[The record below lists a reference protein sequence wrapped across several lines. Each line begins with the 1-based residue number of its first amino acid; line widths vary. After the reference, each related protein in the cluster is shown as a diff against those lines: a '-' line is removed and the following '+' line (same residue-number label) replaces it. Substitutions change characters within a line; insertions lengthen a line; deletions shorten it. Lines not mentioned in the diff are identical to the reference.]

1 MQTNACSLDL
11 QDIDLGLHLE
21 LLTMQSM
28 STVELMQEWARMS
41 AWMMG
46 PLALILAAR
55 TRQSFGFVL
64 ISVTSFLAVWV
75 ALGIPIGLGMSAL
88 HAFDHRYVSVALLA
102 IAGAYQFSRKHENA
116 VLNCMK
122 TSETNLLFGL
132 RTGWTC
138 FVACGP
144 LMVAAYAIMPTTPWL
159 MVGITVVMIAEF
171 ISGNPLL
178 VARSI
183 GLASAVAAIGILF
196 LAGPISFGDL
206 PTIGQHH

>member
-1 MQTNACSLDL
+1 MHT
-11 QDIDLGLHLE
+11 
-21 LLTMQSM
+21 M
-28 STVELMQEWARMS
+28 STLELMQEWARMS

-64 ISVTSFLAVWV
+64 VSVASFLAVWV
-75 ALGIPIGLGMSAL
+75 ALSIPIGLAMSAL
-88 HAFDHRYVSVALLA
+88 HRFDHRYVSVVLLA
-102 IAGAYQFSRKHENA
+102 VAGAYQFARKHESA
-116 VLNCMK
+116 VLDCMR
-122 TSETNLLFGL
+122 TSENNLSFGF

-159 MVGITVVMIAEF
+159 MAGITLVMVAEF
-171 ISGNPLL
+171 ISSNRVV

-183 GLASAVAAIGILF
+183 GLISAVAAIGIMF
-196 LAGPISFGDL
+196 LAGPISFGEH
-206 PTIGQHH
+206 PASKPHH

>member
-1 MQTNACSLDL
+1 
-11 QDIDLGLHLE
+11 
-21 LLTMQSM
+21 M
-28 STVELMQEWARMS
+28 STLELMQEWVRMS

-64 ISVTSFLAVWV
+64 LSVASFLAVWV
-75 ALGIPIGLGMSAL
+75 ALSVPIGLVMSAL
-88 HAFDHRYVSVALLA
+88 HRFDHRYVSVIMLA
-102 IAGAYQFSRKHENA
+102 FAGAYQFSRKHESA
-116 VLNCMK
+116 VLDCMK
-122 TSETNLLFGL
+122 TSENNLLFGL

-159 MVGITVVMIAEF
+159 MAGITLVMIAEF
-171 ISGNPLL
+171 ISSNRVI

-183 GLASAVAAIGILF
+183 GLISAVAAIGILF
-196 LAGPISFGDL
+196 LAGPVSFGDL
-206 PTIGQHH
+206 PSVGQHH

>member
-1 MQTNACSLDL
+1 MHA
-11 QDIDLGLHLE
+11 
-21 LLTMQSM
+21 M
-28 STVELMQEWARMS
+28 STLELMQEWAQMS
-41 AWMMG
+41 VWMMG

-75 ALGIPIGLGMSAL
+75 VLSIPIGLAMSAL
-88 HAFDHRYVSVALLA
+88 HRFDHQLVSAALLA
-102 IAGAYQFSRKHENA
+102 IAGAYQFSRRHEGA

-122 TSETNLLFGL
+122 TSENNLSFGL

-144 LMVAAYAIMPTTPWL
+144 LMIAAYAIMPTTPWL
-159 MVGITVVMIAEF
+159 MVGIAVVMIAEF
-171 ISGNPLL
+171 ISSNRLF

-183 GLASAVAAIGILF
+183 GLVSAVAAIGIMF
-196 LAGPISFGDL
+196 FAGPISFGDF

>member
-1 MQTNACSLDL
+1 MHA
-11 QDIDLGLHLE
+11 
-21 LLTMQSM
+21 M
-28 STVELMQEWARMS
+28 STLELMQEWARMS

-64 ISVTSFLAVWV
+64 LSVTSFLAVWV
-75 ALGIPIGLGMSAL
+75 ALSVPIGLAMSAL
-88 HAFDHRYVSVALLA
+88 HRFDHRFTSVALLA

-122 TSETNLLFGL
+122 TSENDLLFGL

-144 LMVAAYAIMPTTPWL
+144 LMIAAYAIMPTTPWL
-159 MVGITVVMIAEF
+159 MVGITVLMVAEF
-171 ISGNPLL
+171 ISGNRLF

-183 GLASAVAAIGILF
+183 GLIAAVAAIGIMF
-196 LAGPISFGDL
+196 LAGPISFGDF
-206 PTIGQHH
+206 PTVGQHH

>member
-1 MQTNACSLDL
+1 M
-11 QDIDLGLHLE
+11 H
-21 LLTMQSM
+21 SM
-28 STVELMQEWARMS
+28 STLELMQEWVRMS

-64 ISVTSFLAVWV
+64 LSVASFLAVWV
-75 ALGIPIGLGMSAL
+75 ALSVPIGLVMSAL
-88 HAFDHRYVSVALLA
+88 HRFDHRYVSVIMLA
-102 IAGAYQFSRKHENA
+102 VAGAYQFSRKHESA
-116 VLNCMK
+116 VLDCMK
-122 TSETNLLFGL
+122 TSENNLLFGL

-159 MVGITVVMIAEF
+159 MAGITLVMIAEF
-171 ISGNPLL
+171 ISSNRVI

-183 GLASAVAAIGILF
+183 GLISAVAAIGILF
-196 LAGPISFGDL
+196 LAGPVSFGDL
-206 PTIGQHH
+206 PSVGQHH

>member
-1 MQTNACSLDL
+1 MHA
-11 QDIDLGLHLE
+11 
-21 LLTMQSM
+21 M
-28 STVELMQEWARMS
+28 STLELMQEWARMS
-41 AWMMG
+41 VWMMG

-75 ALGIPIGLGMSAL
+75 ALSIPIGLAMSAL
-88 HAFDHRYVSVALLA
+88 HRFDHRFISVVFLA
-102 IAGAYQFSRKHENA
+102 IAGAYQFSRRHEGA
-116 VLNCMK
+116 VLHCMK
-122 TSETNLLFGL
+122 TSENKLSFGL

-144 LMVAAYAIMPTTPWL
+144 LMIAAYAIMPTTPWL

-171 ISGNPLL
+171 ISSNRLL

-183 GLASAVAAIGILF
+183 GLISAVAAIGILF
-196 LAGPISFGDL
+196 LAGPISFGDF